1 LQVRA
6 LPPEPM
12 SSPPDAADPAG
23 TGAPP
28 ATGRQ
33 PTSTGCLWLIL
44 LAPVAIVVG
53 LVVGALA
60 SGGGGD
66 GPSETSTR
74 LDAGE
79 AGGQAWH
86 VDAVRDVDGDTCIFL
101 YLDDEQLTGACTT
114 TPQDATLTDTLTV
127 VFGKAPR
134 EAPRVRV
141 GLSDG
146 RDVEVDTVEARG
158 FDGRFYVTRVEG
170 DADLDVTGALEALG
184 G

>member
-1 LQVRA
+1 
-6 LPPEPM
+6 M
-12 SSPPDAADPAG
+12 
-23 TGAPP
+23 
-28 ATGRQ
+28 
-33 PTSTGCLWLIL
+33 IL
-44 LAPVAIVVG
+44 LAPVAIVLG

-66 GPSETSTR
+66 GPSEASAR
-74 LDAGE
+74 LVSGE
-79 AGGQAWH
+79 AGEQAWH

-101 YLDDEQLTGACTT
+101 YLDGEQLTGACTT

-134 EAPRVRV
+134 QAPRVRV

-146 RDVEVDTVEARG
+146 RDIEIDTVEAGG
-158 FDGRFYVTRVEG
+158 FEGRFYVAEVEG
-170 DADLDVTGALEALG
+170 DADLDVTGDLEAVG